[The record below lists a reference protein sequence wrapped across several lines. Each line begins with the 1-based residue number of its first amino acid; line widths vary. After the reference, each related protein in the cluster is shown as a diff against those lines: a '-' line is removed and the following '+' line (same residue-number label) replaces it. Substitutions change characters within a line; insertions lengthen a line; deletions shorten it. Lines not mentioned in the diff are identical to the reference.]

1 MGMPA
6 FLQKQQEDQAKN
18 RKSNKGNFR
27 SRCILLLNLIKTYDE
42 NRYHE
47 LHRVFHAKYDKENIQ
62 KKVILGFYGQLK
74 NEIRQFKIDKGEIKV
89 NKVVQLPKHT
99 PKPVKIENKVEKT
112 AFEKPVER
120 GATSDKKKEV
130 KTAKT
135 VAKAVKKVA
144 AKKKPAAKAKKKV
157 AAKKK
162 PAAKAKKKV
171 AAKNRSAA
179 SAKAKAKKKVTAK
192 KKTAKK
198 KPAAKAKK
206 KVGKKKAKKAA

>member
-18 RKSNKGNFR
+18 KKSNKGNFR
-27 SRCILLLNLIKTYDE
+27 GKCLQLLNVVKSYNE
-42 NRYHE
+42 ERYHE
-47 LHRVFHAKYDKENIQ
+47 LHRVYHAKYDKDNIQ

-74 NEIRQFKIDKGEIKV
+74 NEIRQFKIDKGEV
-89 NKVVQLPKHT
+89 ELNKVVPLPKRT
-99 PKPVKIENKVEKT
+99 PTPDKIEN
-112 AFEKPVER
+112 R
-120 GATSDKKKEV
+120 V
-130 KTAKT
+130 KKT
-135 VAKAVKKVA
+135 VFETGADEATARPTASTKKTVTKEAVKKVA

-171 AAKNRSAA
+171 
-179 SAKAKAKKKVTAK
+179 
-192 KKTAKK
+192 TAKK

-206 KVGKKKAKKAA
+206 KVAKKKKPAAKAKKKVAKKKTPKKRVA